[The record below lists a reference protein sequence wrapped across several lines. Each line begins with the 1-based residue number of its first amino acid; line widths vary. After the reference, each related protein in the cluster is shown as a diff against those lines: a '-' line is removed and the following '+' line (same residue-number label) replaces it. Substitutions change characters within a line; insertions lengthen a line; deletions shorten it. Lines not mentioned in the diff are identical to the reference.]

1 MISLEHMR
9 LLEEKIDFLLKKLSI
24 LQEKNSSLTKENEN
38 FRAEI
43 DLLKE
48 QCELFEENEGKIEKG
63 ILSVLNRL
71 NTVEDSIRNVVIPE
85 KNVEKVAPIY
95 PKEVPTTTNTVVERQ
110 AVVEPAKVDTNTQN
124 IQNTA
129 SSSPTNEELDIF

>member
-95 PKEVPTTTNTVVERQ
+95 PKEVPATTNT
-110 AVVEPAKVDTNTQN
+110 VVEPAKVDTNTQN